1 MYGFVYQV
9 RRPFVDPGS
18 REFDGAGDLWQRGI
32 MDVVIASRSSCNSV
46 IGGRDR
52 RMR

>member
-1 MYGFVYQV
+1 MYGFAYQV
-9 RRPFVDPGS
+9 RRPSIPCS
-18 REFDGAGDLWQRGI
+18 REIDGSGDLWQRGI
-32 MDVVIASRSSCNSV
+32 MEVVIASRSSRNAD